1 MDELKREVLA
11 IVDEASRRRGT
22 KSDDSIEPAGRRKVR
37 TRTLTQEDLE
47 WMEIKI
53 HDRYLA
59 LWHRLERL
67 STRRAERMYKAAGR
81 AAARKHAGQFN
92 PRAEYVSEDI
102 RELMRQ
108 FTEYQLNSYLED
120 AKKLLDE
127 YKKKG
132 EFAKTLFKD
141 DLKHMYNR
149 YRKLAPLMAT
159 WVNVKARNMGAVR
172 AYRNAG
178 YRLFKWVA
186 QPDACPVCRTFHNQV
201 IDASKGELFAHKGH
215 PIEGFDPDTGQTART
230 KAFEDL
236 FFPPAHPRC
245 RCEVIPIDR
254 SKAFA
259 DRVYAAIGTGIRD
272 HKQAIKV
279 GKIIHEEIDRRLGK
293 TLIEQE
299 RLGYKKW
306 NFLDALVRRFRNP
319 RDRKELRK
327 VETLLAQYR
336 KKRAE
341 VALDVLREIRDF
353 GYTPEIRQPF
363 DYTKYRWLGEII
375 ELTFGEEH
383 VGDIKPDRIR
393 VVEKILHG
401 QTGMYLPRAWLALSS
416 KYGPMIP
423 TLSKEMDTFY
433 FHTYKLLNLNT
444 EEEDTPH
451 PEFDLLHEM
460 GHRMERV
467 SKRLMELKKQF
478 YEERTKDDDPEP
490 ENLADIA
497 SEWEGKWVYDDKVI
511 ASRKG
516 KRDRFIHW
524 YQMMYPG
531 TEILSTGLQSVF
543 DFNDHRF
550 HMSTEDPEYYRFIL
564 GLLAGV

>member
-1 MDELKREVLA
+1 MGR
-11 IVDEASRRRGT
+11 
-22 KSDDSIEPAGRRKVR
+22 KSDDDEIDAKLPSSLLEYIRQKKNEALNKMWKELHNISHHHTKRIYNKAGKTARKKHQAVFDPKSPYVEQDIQDLLTQFRRYQLTKYRDELNKIIDDIKKKAAEDEEAGRTRKYEYM
-37 TRTLTQEDLE
+37 LKD
-47 WMEIKI
+47 EIRHLFRK
-53 HDRYLA
+53 
-59 LWHRLERL
+59 
-67 STRRAERMYKAAGR
+67 YKTY
-81 AAARKHAGQFN
+81 N
-92 PRAEYVSEDI
+92 SE
-102 RELMRQ
+102 LVAQ
-108 FTEYQLNSYLED
+108 WL
-120 AKKLLDE
+120 
-127 YKKKG
+127 
-132 EFAKTLFKD
+132 
-141 DLKHMYNR
+141 
-149 YRKLAPLMAT
+149 
-159 WVNVKARNMGAVR
+159 NVKARNMGAVR

-186 QPDACPVCRTFHNQV
+186 QPDACPVCRTLHNKV
-201 IDASKGELFAHKGH
+201 IDISKGELFAYKGKM
-215 PIEGFDPDTGQTART
+215 IVGFDPDTGQTART
-230 KAFEDL
+230 EAFEDL

-272 HKQAIKV
+272 FRHAIEV

-306 NFLDALVRRFRNP
+306 NFLDALVRKYDHP
-319 RDRKELRK
+319 KDIEELEK
-327 VETLLAQYR
+327 VETQLARYR
-336 KKRAE
+336 RKRAE

-363 DYTKYRWLGEII
+363 DYTKYRWLGEMI

-383 VGDIKPDRIR
+383 VDDIKPDRTR
-393 VVEKILHG
+393 EVEKVLHH

-423 TLSKEMDTFY
+423 VLSKEMDTFY
-433 FHTYKLLNLNT
+433 FHQFKLLNLNMGK
-444 EEEDTPH
+444 DTSYL
-451 PEFDLLHEM
+451 EFDLLHEM

-497 SEWEGKWVYDDKVI
+497 SEWEGEEIYSDKEIVE
-511 ASRKG
+511 REG
-516 KRDRFIHW
+516 KRDRFVHW

-543 DFNDHRF
+543 DFDDHRF